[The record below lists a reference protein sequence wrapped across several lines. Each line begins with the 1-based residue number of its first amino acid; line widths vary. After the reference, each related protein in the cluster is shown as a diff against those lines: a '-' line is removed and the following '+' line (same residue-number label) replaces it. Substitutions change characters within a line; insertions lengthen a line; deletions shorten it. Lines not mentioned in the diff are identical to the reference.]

1 MENVNVYQGIYDLIV
16 KYLFG
21 GAVAS
26 GSAQELITVGLS
38 AIVTVWFFSL
48 IFTPIVY
55 LFKRM
60 FSWF

>member
-1 MENVNVYQGIYDLIV
+1 MDNVNIYQGIYDLIV

-21 GAVAS
+21 GSVVS

-55 LFKRM
+55 VFKLM

>member
-1 MENVNVYQGIYDLIV
+1 MDNLNVYQGIYDLIV

-21 GAVAS
+21 GSVTV
-26 GSAQELITVGLS
+26 GSAQELISVGLA

-55 LFKRM
+55 VFKRM